1 MFFDLQER
9 GTVTEP
15 PPRATYSANVTQ
27 WEIYDAY
34 QEDFQKQVY
43 ISLVL
48 FFSVWKCANISIYAF
63 FWHFYAYNSL
73 SLLNWLIIQSVRFL
87 QNYLR
92 FYHRHAHRMN
102 CYC

>member
-48 FFSVWKCANISIYAF
+48 FFLFESVQIFLFMLSFDIFMHIILFHYWIDLLLRV
-63 FWHFYAYNSL
+63 YNFSK
-73 SLLNWLIIQSVRFL
+73 IT
-87 QNYLR
+87 
-92 FYHRHAHRMN
+92 
-102 CYC
+102 